1 MDLSLSEEQQMLKDS
16 VSRLVQAQCSV
27 EQRRKLRDGEAGFDR
42 ALWAQFAELGFLAL
56 PFAEDDGGLGGSALD
71 VMVVTEE
78 MGRGLALEPYLVN
91 VVICGGFLS
100 AASAAQRAEF
110 LPELM
115 AGQAQWAF
123 ACAEAKSRYNLAN
136 VGVSAVSSGD
146 GYRLDGEKIA
156 VLNGHCAD
164 HLLVVARTSG
174 KQRDEHGI
182 SLFVVDANCDGV
194 QRKSY
199 PLVDGTRGADIQFE
213 GVQLGA
219 NALLG
224 ELDKALPLIEDV
236 VAQALVAMGAEAV
249 GAMDAV
255 LEQTVEYTKTREQFG
270 QPIGK
275 FQALQH
281 RMADMYLQCQSLRSL
296 NYYAAI
302 CRDEQRPDMLQAAS
316 GLKVKLAE
324 ASRFVSQQAV
334 QLHGGIGMTD
344 ELGISHYFKR
354 LLLLNTLFGDGE
366 HHLER
371 YLQA

>member
-1 MDLSLSEEQQMLKDS
+1 MCIAALGVDAGEREGGWLLFLLLQLSLGP
-16 VSRLVQAQCSV
+16 LV
-27 EQRRKLRDGEAGFDR
+27 
-42 ALWAQFAELGFLAL
+42 
-56 PFAEDDGGLGGSALD
+56 GGLVGWLGGRAVDFASRRD
-71 VMVVTEE
+71 WMEPTFQ
-78 MGRGLALEPYLVN
+78 RLA
-91 VVICGGFLS
+91 
-100 AASAAQRAEF
+100 AASIAI
-110 LPELM
+110 L
-115 AGQAQWAF
+115 AF

-136 VGVSAVSSGD
+136 VGVSAVASGD

-182 SLFVVDANCDGV
+182 SLFVVDANSDGV
-194 QRKSY
+194 QRRSY

-224 ELDKALPLIEDV
+224 ELDTALPLIEDV

-249 GAMDAV
+249 GAMDAL

-302 CRDEQRPDMLQAAS
+302 CRDEQRPDMVQAAS